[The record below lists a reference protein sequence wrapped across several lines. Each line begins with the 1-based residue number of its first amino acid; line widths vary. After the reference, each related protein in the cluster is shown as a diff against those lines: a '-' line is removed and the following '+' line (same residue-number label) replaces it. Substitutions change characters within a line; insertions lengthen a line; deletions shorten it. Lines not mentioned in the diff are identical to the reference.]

1 MEKTLD
7 NPTDP
12 LRRNF
17 LNACLGASLLT
28 GAGVTL
34 YGIGRYLWPPK
45 EEGGGGQDK
54 IVVASAAE
62 LAPGRS
68 KIFKFQG
75 RPYIAVNYKGVITA
89 LSAVCT
95 HLGCIVIWEEDKS
108 RLYCPCHAAIFD
120 TNGNVR
126 GGPAPKPL
134 ASLKVEVVKDQVI
147 AGGA

>member
-1 MEKTLD
+1 MEKTL
-7 NPTDP
+7 NQPADP

-17 LNACLGASLLT
+17 LNVCLGGSLLM
-28 GAGVTL
+28 GAAVTS
-34 YGIGRYLWPPK
+34 YGIGKYLWPPK
-45 EEGGGGQDK
+45 EEGGAGQERV
-54 IVVASAAE
+54 VVAPAAE
-62 LAPGRS
+62 LAPGKS

-108 RLYCPCHAAIFD
+108 RLYCPCHAAVFD

-134 ASLKVEVVKDQVI
+134 ASLKIEVVKDQVL

>member
-1 MEKTLD
+1 MENSL
-7 NPTDP
+7 NHPTDP

-28 GAGVTL
+28 GTGVVL
-34 YGIGRYLWPPK
+34 YGIASYLWPPK
-45 EEGGGGQDK
+45 EEAGAGQEK
-54 IVVASAAE
+54 VVVAPAAE
-62 LAPGRS
+62 LSPGKS

-108 RLYCPCHAAIFD
+108 RLYCPCHAAVFD

-134 ASLKVEVVKDQVI
+134 SSLKVEVIKDQVL

>member
-1 MEKTLD
+1 LERTIDK
-7 NPTDP
+7 PTDP

-17 LNACLGASLLT
+17 LNACLGGSFVMAV
-28 GAGVTL
+28 GVAL
-34 YGIGRYLWPPK
+34 YGIGSYLWPPK
-45 EEGGGGQDK
+45 EESGGAQDK
-54 IVVASAAE
+54 VLVAS
-62 LAPGRS
+62 LADLSPGKS

-95 HLGCIVIWEEDKS
+95 HLGCIVMWEEDKS
-108 RLYCPCHAAIFD
+108 RLYCPCHAAVFD

-134 ASLKVEVVKDQVI
+134 SSLKVEVVKDQVL